1 MSAHSVAPMN
11 PAPLA
16 VIVMGVCGSGKSG
29 LAERLASALGAQF
42 IEGDAFHSPR
52 NIERMAAGI
61 ALTDAD
67 REDWLRVLAAQL
79 AQARADA
86 RSIVLACSALKRAY
100 RDLLREGAPDLRLV
114 HLSGTRALLAERVAN
129 RPGHYMPASLLDSQ
143 LATLEVP
150 QADEAAIRVDGTG
163 PTAEIVADALNRL
176 GIVPAEGKRP

>member
-1 MSAHSVAPMN
+1 MN

-16 VIVMGVCGSGKSG
+16 VVVMGVCGSGKSG

-42 IEGDAFHSPR
+42 IEGDAFHPPR

-67 REDWLRVLAAQL
+67 REDWLRALAAQL

-86 RSIVLACSALKRAY
+86 RSVVLACSALRRAY
-100 RDLLREGAPDLRLV
+100 RDLLREAAPDLRLV
-114 HLSGTRALLAERVAN
+114 HLRGTRALLAERVAR

-143 LATLEVP
+143 LATLEP
-150 QADEAAIRVDGTG
+150 PGADENPITL
-163 PTAEIVADALNRL
+163 DACAS
-176 GIVPAEGKRP
+176 PASLAQSALAQLEPPP